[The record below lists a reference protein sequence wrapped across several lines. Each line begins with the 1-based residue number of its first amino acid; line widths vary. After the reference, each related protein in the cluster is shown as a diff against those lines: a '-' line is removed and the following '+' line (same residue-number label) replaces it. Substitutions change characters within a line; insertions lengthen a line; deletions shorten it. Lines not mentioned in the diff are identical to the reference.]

1 MRMYPVS
8 AFKWNKQEKCGVVSV
23 CRRSPAGLATVTAGA
38 NPTYVTWKKMKMWSW
53 CRAWMEMSDTL
64 LSGHFVSMLAVAAVV
79 GKVLL
84 GVGGLIM
91 LPLCG
96 LGDPGVV
103 AVVHSGGGLELAGEH
118 RARRCRS

>member
-84 GVGGLIM
+84 GVG
-91 LPLCG
+91 
-96 LGDPGVV
+96 DPGVV